1 MQWIW
6 AFTVF
11 TLTTTTA
18 IKGEYIHLTRRLS
31 YEIHPSAEVR
41 DDTTVWVDRNDYILP
56 SNEPIVPWDLD
67 RIDQPV
73 GLDGRFDLPVGYNG
87 NQTDLYIVDTG
98 VQANDSTFHPGQVLE
113 GYSAFND
120 SAANEDC
127 QGHGTQVASVAAG
140 MVFGIAHQATIVPVK
155 MMNCRG
161 LGRVAD
167 FVDAVN
173 WMRDRIRANPQR
185 KHVIN
190 LSFQLNVLNVV
201 VNRLIDELTMEGALV
216 IVAAGNGHGQ
226 DACGVSPS
234 SALSAIAVGA
244 TTMDDI
250 PTEFSNNGTC
260 VRVWAPG
267 KDVVTTLGLVSGTSM
282 SSAIVS
288 GVVACLWSLR
298 VQLTT
303 GQMSHLLLNRFV
315 VRLPLPFIQLVGQTD
330 PPVNVQTRRPTS
342 WPGRRTKRTRGL

>member
-1 MQWIW
+1 M
-6 AFTVF
+6 
-11 TLTTTTA
+11 
-18 IKGEYIHLTRRLS
+18 
-31 YEIHPSAEVR
+31 
-41 DDTTVWVDRNDYILP
+41 
-56 SNEPIVPWDLD
+56 
-67 RIDQPV
+67 
-73 GLDGRFDLPVGYNG
+73 
-87 NQTDLYIVDTG
+87 
-98 VQANDSTFHPGQVLE
+98 
-113 GYSAFND
+113 
-120 SAANEDC
+120 
-127 QGHGTQVASVAAG
+127 
-140 MVFGIAHQATIVPVK
+140 
-155 MMNCRG
+155 
-161 LGRVAD
+161 
-167 FVDAVN
+167 
-173 WMRDRIRANPQR
+173 
-185 KHVIN
+185 IN